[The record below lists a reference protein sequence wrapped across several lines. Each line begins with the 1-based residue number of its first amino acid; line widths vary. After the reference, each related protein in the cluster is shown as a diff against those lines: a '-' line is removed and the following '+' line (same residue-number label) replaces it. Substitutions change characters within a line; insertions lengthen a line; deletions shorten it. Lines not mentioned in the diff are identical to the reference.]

1 MVHGLMR
8 HHGLRHA
15 DHREIVLAG
24 VRGMLSTSAEL
35 AVRAIAAATRPA
47 TSLSLVRDALEGIVL
62 RQFHCPSCA
71 TLLDTEVTL
80 AQDPPLYDEI
90 RAWPK
95 LL

>member
-1 MVHGLMR
+1 L
-8 HHGLRHA
+8 
-15 DHREIVLAG
+15 
-24 VRGMLSTSAEL
+24 
-35 AVRAIAAATRPA
+35 
-47 TSLSLVRDALEGIVL
+47 RDALEGIVL

-95 LL
+95 PK